1 MSAKDA
7 GMRAKDATM
16 SAKDATMSATDANIN
31 AEKATMTAKNATTSA
46 KAAIKVYHR
55 SPYPKLSRMSVVMP
69 EGVADFGRHE
79 SRMDAA
85 EIFKTSSNSTW
96 TRDPPSSQFRNRSWT
111 QPKKFKNLR
120 TRGRAPKNS
129 EPLMD
134 SASNPKKELQMD
146 AP

>member
-55 SPYPKLSRMSVVMP
+55 SPYPRLSRMSVVMP
-69 EGVADFGRHE
+69 EGVADFGRHARSLHGFRSPCPSQ
-79 SRMDAA
+79 SRISIAMAA
-85 EIFKTSSNSTW
+85 SGTSKANAI
-96 TRDPPSSQFRNRSWT
+96 D
-111 QPKKFKNLR
+111 K
-120 TRGRAPKNS
+120 
-129 EPLMD
+129 
-134 SASNPKKELQMD
+134 
-146 AP
+146 